1 MISID
6 QLLLLLLLLLCNDKC
21 LADCVDTLD
30 ITDIEDNNISVHI
43 LSIYY
48 PSMLMFREEY
58 YNNNYFHNYYY
69 SYFIANMIP
78 SPGVIKKVLNVMK
91 TFFEYGCLLS
101 RIIKII
107 YTLGNIDHL
116 D

>member
-1 MISID
+1 M
-6 QLLLLLLLLLCNDKC
+6 
-21 LADCVDTLD
+21 DTLD
-30 ITDIEDNNISVHI
+30 ITDIKDNNISVHI

-48 PSMLMFREEY
+48 IIIIFIMFREEY

-107 YTLGNIDHL
+107 LLETLITL
-116 D
+116 IS